1 MKDPFWVRTR
11 YLLKTH
17 KISQHKFAGYI
28 GIPPGTLWNWIY
40 RNLIPDAKTAC
51 DIAESLGVTVEFLV
65 RGTDDINL
73 QDRILRTQKRKTAA
87 IEIKKLVKKIN
98 IETRK
103 LR

>member
-1 MKDPFWVRTR
+1 MKDLFWVRTR

-17 KISQHKFAGYI
+17 KISQRNFAGYI
-28 GIPPGTLWNWIY
+28 GIPPGTLWNWMY

-65 RGTDDINL
+65 RGSDDINL
-73 QDRILRTQKRKTAA
+73 KDRILRTQKRKSAA
-87 IEIKKLVKKIN
+87 VEIKKLTKKIYA
-98 IETRK
+98 ETRK